1 MTLIH
6 PNSLKPI
13 SHKISVYQCHRW
25 LKKHAVILFLAL
37 PLHVHAA
44 QDTILLNN
52 NDLLTGHIQ
61 GMQANFVILEIQ
73 APTGQATR
81 RISPENIKS
90 ITLTDTPDSEEIP
103 TIQLLKSLA
112 NRRATLLGILQKQ
125 DEQILINLLDLY
137 IESNQALEALSYAK
151 LWHPKIHYTEHLT
164 RIEEQL
170 ILAATAANLPDEAL
184 VHAHNLIQNNHSTN
198 TALAYH
204 TIANAQLA
212 KGNPESALWT
222 ALNPIAHRQISSQ
235 PYLEKCYATAIAA
248 CIDLNNTPYALAL
261 KSEMQT
267 YNFTLPPHIQIPDT
281 PVSNSTP
288 PSLLAKNLTF
298 ESLLKTTPNSP

>member
-6 PNSLKPI
+6 TNFLNPI

-25 LKKHAVILFLAL
+25 LKKNAVILFLAL

-52 NDLLTGHIQ
+52 NDLLSGKIQ

-73 APTGQATR
+73 DTSGQATR
-81 RISPENIKS
+81 RISPENIK
-90 ITLTDTPDSEEIP
+90 TLTLVDSPDTEEIP
-103 TIQLLKSLA
+103 TIQLLEPLA
-112 NRRATLLGILQKQ
+112 NRRAALLGILQRQ

-137 IESNQALEALSYAK
+137 IEFDQALEALSYAK
-151 LWHPKIHYTEHLT
+151 LWHPKIQYTEHLT

-184 VHAHNLIQNNHSTN
+184 VHAHNLIQNNNSTH

-204 TIANAQLA
+204 TIANAHLA
-212 KGNPESALWT
+212 KGNPEAALWT
-222 ALNPIAHRQISSQ
+222 ALNPIANNQISSQ

-248 CIDLNNTPYALAL
+248 CIALNKIPYAQSL
-261 KSEMQT
+261 KAEMKT
-267 YNFTLPPHIQIPDT
+267 YNFTLPTHIQIPDT
-281 PVSNSTP
+281 PASNSSP
-288 PSLLAKNLTF
+288 LSLLADNLTF
-298 ESLLKTTPNSP
+298 ESLLRSNSHAQ